1 MPDRDFVI
9 EPERYE
15 LAEGAPYRFEV
26 TRRELVVLAGAAWLA
41 GLTARPALAQDP
53 VKRLSEDATGIVTVF
68 TGKVEEGQGART
80 EIAMAAAEELNLPL
94 DRIRVQMA
102 DTGLTPSDG
111 LTAGSR
117 TTPSTIP
124 AVRAAAA
131 EKRGGSLKPVAE
143 WKILGQPRH
152 RIDAESIVTGEHRYP
167 SDIVREGMLYGAIL
181 RPPAYGATLESV
193 DSKAA
198 GELQG
203 VKAVVDGQFAGVA
216 APTSMAARDALRALA
231 ATAKWKT
238 TPQVSRAQLFA
249 HLEKTAS
256 NPRENS
262 RGNVES
268 SLESASRKL
277 SASFEVNYVQHAPM
291 EPRAAVA
298 EWQDGRLTVWT
309 GTSNPFSVRQQLAE
323 AFRLKQE
330 QVRVIVP
337 DFGGGFG
344 GKHTGEAAAEAARL
358 AKETGR
364 PVKVR
369 WTRQEEFTWAY
380 FRPAALIKIDA
391 GLDANGKLTAWH
403 FRNYNSGTAAIGTPY
418 EIGAVRT
425 AFYSSDT
432 PLRQGSYRVLAATA
446 NNFAREAFMDEL
458 AEAAGMDSLE
468 FRLAHLANDRLK
480 NVLTAAADR
489 FGWKERSTRKTPGRG
504 IGMACGT
511 EKNSVVA
518 ACVEIEVDPKTGA
531 PKLTEIVEAYE
542 CGKILNPAGLRAQV
556 EGCILMGLGPVL
568 REAIDFENGAVRNAR
583 FASYRVPRFGDMPKM
598 DLILLDRPD
607 LEPAGAGE
615 TPIVAVA
622 PAMANALYR
631 ATGRR
636 ARRMP
641 LTAPEGEKLNV
652 SNGGL

>member
-1 MPDRDFVI
+1 MPERDFI
-9 EPERYE
+9 PEPERYE
-15 LAEGAPYRFEV
+15 LTEDAPYRFEI
-26 TRRELVVLAGAAWLA
+26 TRRELAIIAGGVWLA
-41 GLTARPALAQDP
+41 GLTARPALAQST
-53 VKRLSEDATGIVTVF
+53 VNRLSEDDKGIITLF
-68 TGKVEEGQGART
+68 SGKVEEGQGART
-80 EIAMAAAEELNLPL
+80 ELAMAAAEELNLPL
-94 DRIRVQMA
+94 DRIRVQLA
-102 DTGLTPSDG
+102 DTDSTPSDG

-117 TTPSTIP
+117 TTPSTVP
-124 AVRAAAA
+124 AVRKAAAD
-131 EKRGGSLKPVAE
+131 KRGGALKPVGE
-143 WKILGQPRH
+143 WKILGKPHH
-152 RIDAESIVTGEHRYP
+152 RLDARSIVTGEHQYP

-193 DSKAA
+193 DAKATA
-198 GELQG
+198 KLPG
-203 VKAVVDGQFAGVA
+203 VEAVVDGQFAGVT
-216 APTSMAARDALRALA
+216 APTSMAAREALDALA
-231 ATAKWKT
+231 ATAKWKPA
-238 TPQVSRAQLFA
+238 PQVSRSKLFE

-256 NPRENS
+256 NPRETT
-262 RGNVES
+262 RGNIET
-268 SLESASRKL
+268 SLESASKKL

-298 EWQDGRLTVWT
+298 EWKDGRLTVWT

-358 AKETGR
+358 AKETGK

-380 FRPAALIKIDA
+380 FRPAALVKIDA
-391 GLDANGKLTAWH
+391 GLDASGKLKAWH

-418 EIGAVRT
+418 EIGDVKT
-425 AFYSSDT
+425 VFFSSDT

-458 AEAAGMDSLE
+458 AEAAGLDALD
-468 FRLAHLANDRLK
+468 FRIAHLENERLK
-480 NVLTAAADR
+480 NVLKAAADR
-489 FGWKERSTRKTPGRG
+489 FGWKERVIQKRPNRG
-504 IGMACGT
+504 VGLACGT

-518 ACVEIEVDPKTGA
+518 ACVEIEVDSKTGA
-531 PKLTEIVEAYE
+531 PKLLEIVEAYE
-542 CGKILNPAGLRAQV
+542 CGKILNPAGLRQQV

-568 REAIDFENGAVRNAR
+568 RESIDFENGVVRNPR
-583 FASYRVPRFGDMPKM
+583 FASYRVTRFNDTPKM
-598 DLILLDRPD
+598 DLIFLDRTD

-615 TPIVAVA
+615 TPIIAVA

-636 ARRMP
+636 SRRMP
-641 LTAPEGEKLNV
+641 LTGASLK
-652 SNGGL
+652 

>member
-1 MPDRDFVI
+1 MPERDFI
-9 EPERYE
+9 LEPERYE
-15 LAEGAPYRFEV
+15 LTEGAPYRFEI
-26 TRRELVVLAGAAWLA
+26 TRRELAVIAGGVWFA
-41 GLTARPALAQDP
+41 GLTARPVLAQST
-53 VKRLSEDATGIVTVF
+53 VKRLSEDDKGIVTVF
-68 TGKVEEGQGART
+68 SGKVEEGQGART
-80 EIAMAAAEELNLPL
+80 ELAMAAAEELNLPL
-94 DRIRVQMA
+94 DRIRVQLA
-102 DTGLTPSDG
+102 DTDFTPSDG

-117 TTPSTIP
+117 TTPSTVP
-124 AVRAAAA
+124 AVRKAAAD
-131 EKRGGSLKPVAE
+131 KRGGALKPVGE
-143 WKILGQPRH
+143 WKILGKPHH
-152 RIDAESIVTGEHRYP
+152 RLDAKSIVTGEHQYP
-167 SDIVREGMLYGAIL
+167 SDIVREGMLYGATL

-193 DSKAA
+193 DAKAA
-198 GELQG
+198 AKLPG
-203 VKAVVDGQFAGVA
+203 VDVVVDGQFAGVT
-216 APTSMAARDALRALA
+216 APTSMAAREALDALA

-238 TPQVSRAQLFA
+238 APQVSRAKLFE

-256 NPRENS
+256 NPRETT
-262 RGNVES
+262 RGNVET
-268 SLESASRKL
+268 SLESASKKL

-298 EWQDGRLTVWT
+298 EWKDGRLTVWT

-358 AKETGR
+358 AKETGK

-391 GLDANGKLTAWH
+391 GLDANGKLNAWH

-418 EIGAVRT
+418 EIGAVKT
-425 AFYSSDT
+425 VFFSSDT

-458 AEAAGMDSLE
+458 AEAAGVDALD
-468 FRLAHLANDRLK
+468 FRLAHLENERLK
-480 NVLTAAADR
+480 NVLKAASDR
-489 FGWKERSTRKTPGRG
+489 FGWKERVTQRRPNRG
-504 IGMACGT
+504 VGLACGT

-518 ACVEIEVDPKTGA
+518 ACVEIEVDSKAGA
-531 PKLTEIVEAYE
+531 PKLLEIVEAYE
-542 CGKILNPAGLRAQV
+542 CGKILNPAGLRQQV

-568 REAIDFENGAVRNAR
+568 RESIDFENGVVRNPH
-583 FASYRVPRFGDMPKM
+583 FATYRVTRFNDTPKM
-598 DLILLDRPD
+598 DLIFLDRTD

-615 TPIVAVA
+615 TPIIAVA

-636 ARRMP
+636 SRRMP
-641 LTAPEGEKLNV
+641 LTGA
-652 SNGGL
+652 